1 MSIQQNS
8 ELHEIKKAYE
18 TQHKQLENKT
28 REQISLLSNHLDSKS
43 SAVKELELE
52 LNKMQMASIQYS
64 SNQSSMEKTILML
77 QK

>member
-8 ELHEIKKAYE
+8 ELHEIKKSYE

-64 SNQSSMEKTILML
+64 SNQSSMEKTIAML